1 MKMAGKKATMTDRER
16 VEALLKHEKPD
27 RVPLSPCFAQGFCA
41 LYYGVSIGESYGN
54 PTVHLAAA
62 RKTYRDFGWVWWPFL
77 AYAAMGGWEF
87 GGEIKLPD
95 SEFAQAPTV
104 SRHPVDTP
112 EEAMKL
118 TMPDIKT
125 AGVIPRMME
134 FCKLSSQE
142 RLDNEP
148 WNVTSMIFGP
158 FTVACN
164 ITGPEKLAKWAL
176 KKPETVHYL
185 VRLVNDF
192 LIAVAEYWKDT
203 FGIEGVLPLAAG
215 VTSSNQIISPKQFEE
230 FVFPYQ
236 KELHQKTLDMG
247 YKNIYVHICGEQNEN
262 LPYWAQIPM
271 GDPGIISIGHEVELE
286 TAAKYFPNDIIFGN
300 LNPTILQVGTPDDVY
315 EASKVLIERGKKIP
329 GGFIFAPGC
338 EIPPVAPVD
347 NIMAMTKAVNDFGW
361 YD

>member
-1 MKMAGKKATMTDRER
+1 MKMAERKATMTDRER

-148 WNVTSMIFGP
+148 FNVNPLVRGP
-158 FTVACN
+158 FTTAGTICS
-164 ITGPEKLAKWAL
+164 PERLTKWLL
-176 KKPETVHYL
+176 KKP
-185 VRLVNDF
+185 D
-192 LIAVAEYWKDT
+192 IAHH
-203 FGIEGVLPLAAG
+203 VLRMSA
-215 VTSSNQIISPKQFEE
+215 
-230 FVFPYQ
+230 
-236 KELHQKTLDMG
+236 D
-247 YKNIYVHICGEQNEN
+247 
-262 LPYWAQIPM
+262 WAI
-271 GDPGIISIGHEVELE
+271 
-286 TAAKYFPNDIIFGN
+286 
-300 LNPTILQVGTPDDVY
+300 
-315 EASKVLIERGKKIP
+315 
-329 GGFIFAPGC
+329 
-338 EIPPVAPVD
+338 
-347 NIMAMTKAVNDFGW
+347 
-361 YD
+361 